1 MAGAHLEVQLAIQ
14 RRERELKDAEHKA
27 KLEDV
32 GLQPAIHRR
41 EALRVQAYEDALTDK
56 KVSDL
61 EAEAR
66 KRDAAQ
72 GLSELEASPEL
83 QAIALDHSRSMAAAG
98 RLTHDGF
105 QSRFDRTRRDL
116 CVENVAAGTT
126 RPATLV
132 AAWNRAPQHR
142 RNLYEPR
149 LRRAGMAGV
158 GAYVTL
164 FACD

>member
-1 MAGAHLEVQLAIQ
+1 MPLPIRTLT
-14 RRERELKDAEHKA
+14 
-27 KLEDV
+27 
-32 GLQPAIHRR
+32 
-41 EALRVQAYEDALTDK
+41 ALALTMALVPAALHAGPADEQA
-56 KVSDL
+56 DW
-61 EAEAR
+61 AAR
-66 KRDAAQ
+66 ALQAVNQARQAQ

-149 LRRAGMAGV
+149 LRRAGLAGV